1 MKKVK
6 LGTVLKEEKAKIGLP
21 DGGGLDLI
29 GVSNEYGLHVSRAQ
43 RIPNLSKY
51 KIIKIG
57 WFAYNPMRVNVGS
70 IGIAQDAN
78 HEGIVSP
85 DYVVFSCSDKIL
97 PEYLLFFLKSDIG
110 LEAINKNASGAVR
123 KRLYYSDLARIDLN
137 VPSIEKQIEILASMK
152 KIESIVTQLRDPKR
166 KEKVFQLKQSILQEA
181 IQGKLTAEWR
191 DEQKA
196 LGMQPEPA
204 SGLLNRIQTEK
215 AKLIKE
221 KKIKKEKPL
230 PPITEKEKPFELPE
244 GWKWSRLGE
253 FADVK
258 RGISPRYS
266 ENGISK
272 MINQKCVRWFD
283 LEIIHSKSID
293 KEWFESL
300 HENRK
305 TDFLDLLVNSTG
317 EGTIGRSA
325 IVSQSIKGYG
335 FDSHILRVRPYLDFI
350 SFYLAISVNSIYGQ
364 GLIDDLKGAKS
375 TKQTE
380 LGSSNLSSFSIPVPP
395 LEEQKAIVSKVESLM
410 AKCHELEE
418 EISQSEL
425 YAKMLMQSVLKE
437 AFENRTDE
445 AAEDTSHLTAKLSIL
460 PSRRGFAKL
469 VLAGK
474 IIIECKDN
482 KELTNIKFQ
491 KLQHLAEHLMEAD
504 LNLNYYNQAAGPYDP
519 KFMHTVHRKLKD
531 QKWFASSGSIFSHL
545 EKSTEI
551 DGYFNTF
558 FGVKAAQFSKLCK
571 LLGKATEAQCEIIST
586 LYAVWNDRIIKG
598 ESIASELLIKDFY
611 NWSDRKHSYSTKQ
624 LQEAIQWMKEKG
636 LEPTGFGYLI
646 KHKKQK

>member
-51 KIIKIG
+51 KIIKTG

-70 IGIAQDAN
+70 IGIAQDAS

-85 DYVVFSCSDKIL
+85 DYVVFSCSEKIL
-97 PEYLLFFLKSDIG
+97 SEYLLFFLKSDIG

-123 KRLYYSDLARIDLN
+123 KRLYYSDLARIELN
-137 VPSIEKQIEILASMK
+137 VPSIERQIEILASVK
-152 KIESIVTQLRDPKR
+152 KIESMVTQLRDPKR

-181 IQGKLTAEWR
+181 IHGKLTAEWR
-191 DEQKA
+191 DEQKT
-196 LGMQPEPA
+196 LGMQTEPA
-204 SGLLNRIQTEK
+204 SELLNRIQTEK
-215 AKLIKE
+215 TKLIKE

-230 PPITEKEKPFELPE
+230 LHITESEKPFELPE
-244 GWKWSRLGE
+244 GWKWCRLGE
-253 FADVK
+253 V
-258 RGISPRYS
+258 
-266 ENGISK
+266 
-272 MINQKCVRWFD
+272 VRFSD
-283 LEIIHSKSID
+283 NLNIHSEYSSTQLINYVDID
-293 KEWFESL
+293 AIDNKKQRIKEPKVLPVKELSSRARRVLKKGDVVYSL
-300 HENRK
+300 
-305 TDFLDLLVNSTG
+305 
-317 EGTIGRSA
+317 
-325 IVSQSIKGYG
+325 
-335 FDSHILRVRPYLDFI
+335 VRPYLHN
-350 SFYLAISVNSIYGQ
+350 LAIVEIEKDF
-364 GLIDDLKGAKS
+364 LIGSTGFAVFKPIFSS
-375 TKQTE
+375 TKY
-380 LGSSNLSSFSIPVPP
+380 LFWLLLSKYIEDLYLKYMDGFNSPSITHEQFTSTAFPLPP
-395 LEEQKAIVSKVESLM
+395 AEEQQAIVEKVESLM
-410 AKCHELEE
+410 EKCRALEE

-531 QKWFASSGSIFSHL
+531 QKWFASSGSRFSHL
-545 EKSTEI
+545 ERSTEI

-598 ESIASELLIKDFY
+598 ESTASELLIKDFY